1 MMLTTTLSSAASPSP
16 AKRTE
21 AQDTVVVCQTMDA
34 LVGSFTP
41 EPKLDI
47 QCCIKGSSP
56 PPPPKGP
63 SWPSCQQTLSCTFD
77 LIQKSSISD
86 RLAYVRY
93 MESHF
98 FSGQLKSG
106 TQFRA
111 IEGVITFF
119 QSKGL
124 GGAGTWVSYV
134 DSGIVEAIQR
144 GGAIALGMSSATG
157 NNPGTEK
164 WADFLHEMQT
174 GSLGSRDA
182 HDPVW
187 SRSEQAATEYG
198 KSRGDSEAQ
207 PASTQD
213 LRWFQFTQLFRL
225 IMRNRSVII
234 HSIQAFFIFTDPPLA
249 LAASPF
255 INWLTDVTDIKPTLC
270 GSAVAWDLSA
280 LDTPIGDGI
289 LTDAK
294 ILAEII
300 PKFYECYKNR

>member
-1 MMLTTTLSSAASPSP
+1 MLWWEVSPRNQSCECVLLLHQTCQASHTKCVPQPYPCPGDS
-16 AKRTE
+16 
-21 AQDTVVVCQTMDA
+21 
-34 LVGSFTP
+34 
-41 EPKLDI
+41 DI

-174 GSLGSRDA
+174 GSLGSRD
-182 HDPVW
+182 V
-187 SRSEQAATEYG
+187 SG
-198 KSRGDSEAQ
+198 LFL
-207 PASTQD
+207 PA
-213 LRWFQFTQLFRL
+213 
-225 IMRNRSVII
+225 
-234 HSIQAFFIFTDPPLA
+234 
-249 LAASPF
+249 
-255 INWLTDVTDIKPTLC
+255 
-270 GSAVAWDLSA
+270 
-280 LDTPIGDGI
+280 
-289 LTDAK
+289 
-294 ILAEII
+294 
-300 PKFYECYKNR
+300 